1 MLGLSINPFHT
12 TCLYLYPADF
22 REGKRKRPLALSR
35 LKMFDTV
42 NEVSEVRPS
51 KKFAQFKG
59 EISKLGP
66 VKLLLLILLSID
78 A

>member
-1 MLGLSINPFHT
+1 
-12 TCLYLYPADF
+12 
-22 REGKRKRPLALSR
+22 
-35 LKMFDTV
+35 MFDTV